1 MDQTGKLAVLA
12 TILAMTALAAGCVP
26 ALDYGSVPPE
36 PKITT
41 KLTTTTAVS
50 TTRKPFTTPK
60 RRTGTVSWEEL
71 FGEEPYE
78 KKKYYNND
86 DDDSYSG
93 YVPAGTGGLEI
104 VKTGAARDNSR
115 ISGNIGEDGI
125 DYGGGAK
132 STGVIK
138 DQSKTVIF
146 TKAPAQ
152 DVQQEPQ
159 KQYQPEPEPQQQYQP
174 EPEPQKQYQPEPE
187 PQQQYQPE
195 PEPQYQPEPEPQ
207 YQPEPAPSPMEM
219 GDE

>member
-1 MDQTGKLAVLA
+1 MYKQSKKSNICKKSSNSAIPLLFPLNYAIIGTGKGDIIMDQTGKLAVLA

-78 KKKYYNND
+78 NKKYYNND

-115 ISGNIGEDGI
+115 IS
-125 DYGGGAK
+125 
-132 STGVIK
+132 T
-138 DQSKTVIF
+138 QR
-146 TKAPAQ
+146 
-152 DVQQEPQ
+152 
-159 KQYQPEPEPQQQYQP
+159 
-174 EPEPQKQYQPEPE
+174 
-187 PQQQYQPE
+187 
-195 PEPQYQPEPEPQ
+195 
-207 YQPEPAPSPMEM
+207 
-219 GDE
+219 